1 MNEFNDFYFTLV
13 SPEGESIEFSI
24 RELLDYEFSH
34 DISIQRYTKQVKIE
48 VMKDLISDI
57 EKCISIIEK
66 DENARLNEV
75 WEATPLPPHAR
86 RLPPDF
92 AEDAV
97 GFRLSAGGER
107 GVFFCG
113 KGWKKGRNVVILRQE
128 KSIL

>member
-24 RELLDYEFSH
+24 RELLDCEFSH
-34 DISIQRYTKQVKIE
+34 DIPIQRYTKQVKIE

-75 WEATPLPPHAR
+75 
-86 RLPPDF
+86 
-92 AEDAV
+92 
-97 GFRLSAGGER
+97 
-107 GVFFCG
+107 
-113 KGWKKGRNVVILRQE
+113 
-128 KSIL
+128 

>member
-34 DISIQRYTKQVKIE
+34 DIPIQRYTKQVKIE

-75 WEATPLPPHAR
+75 
-86 RLPPDF
+86 
-92 AEDAV
+92 
-97 GFRLSAGGER
+97 
-107 GVFFCG
+107 
-113 KGWKKGRNVVILRQE
+113 
-128 KSIL
+128 